1 MKLPDIVVESAAEE
15 EKAKVVKEEK
25 KESVMEKEEKVVVK
39 TSSRPSTPASTRST
53 RKNQN
58 GNTPRESSIKEQ
70 DQEEMM
76 KISSPEPQSSK
87 RNNKRGRSVTP
98 KKEIDEEELDQIIEE
113 EEGKSP
119 AKKKKRSNS
128 RAQDEEKEKEKEQ
141 EEEREDG
148 EIDENQSIPNSSRPV
163 TPLPVFTAK
172 INRSSLRSSSKS
184 SLKFED
190 EEEEDVGIIQPEFKK
205 NNGEDGKQWHWICSD
220 CLTVQGKQLL
230 QQEIQVWWLDD
241 YCVYYG
247 TVDAFDEISSSH
259 RVLYQD
265 EEWEFLDLSS
275 QAFLISYHKAGEN
288 NNSNNIMQK
297 E

>member
-1 MKLPDIVVESAAEE
+1 MKLPDIVVEPAEE
-15 EKAKVVKEEK
+15 EKKAASVKEEK
-25 KESVMEKEEKVVVK
+25 KELIATEKEEKVVK

-70 DQEEMM
+70 EEDLHRQGEEEEKM
-76 KISSPEPQSSK
+76 KISSPEPQSK
-87 RNNKRGRSVTP
+87 KITKRGRSVTP
-98 KKEIDEEELDQIIEE
+98 KKEIDEELDQIIE

-128 RAQDEEKEKEKEQ
+128 RAKDEEKEKREEE

-148 EIDENQSIPNSSRPV
+148 EIDENQSIPNSSRPG

-190 EEEEDVGIIQPEFKK
+190 EEEDVEPTSIIQPDFKK
-205 NNGEDGKQWHWICSD
+205 NKSDDGKQWHWICSD
-220 CLTVQGKQLL
+220 CLTVKGKQLL

-275 QAFLISYHKAGEN
+275 QAFLISFNKVR
-288 NNSNNIMQK
+288 K
-297 E
+297 EE